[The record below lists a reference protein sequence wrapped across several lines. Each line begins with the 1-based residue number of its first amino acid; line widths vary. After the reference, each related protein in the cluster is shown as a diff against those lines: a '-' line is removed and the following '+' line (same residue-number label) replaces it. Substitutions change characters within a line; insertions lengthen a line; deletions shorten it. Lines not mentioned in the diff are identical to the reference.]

1 MQMILRRAFIFSAV
15 LWAAILPAA
24 AFAASR
30 SAPASA
36 WYGFAFVV
44 YGAGSVLC
52 HQLPA
57 RSFHLWATQLP
68 VCARCTG
75 IYVGGA
81 IAAVARLVWL
91 KPEPTYFGNGSA
103 ATYFRN
109 AASVLQPD
117 EAHRTRR
124 ARWLLATAFLPT
136 AATLA
141 FEWTT
146 GDVPSNVVR
155 ALAGLPLGAAAAW
168 IMAGVN

>member
-1 MQMILRRAFIFSAV
+1 VILRRAFIVGAV
-15 LWAAILPAA
+15 LWAAMLPAA

-30 SAPASA
+30 PAPASA

-75 IYVGGA
+75 IYAGGA
-81 IAAVARLVWL
+81 IAAVV
-91 KPEPTYFGNGSA
+91 SA
-103 ATYFRN
+103 VR
-109 AASVLQPD
+109 LQPD
-117 EAHRTRR
+117 GSNQTRR
-124 ARWLLATAFLPT
+124 ARLILATAFLPT
-136 AATLA
+136 AATLV

-146 GDVPSNVVR
+146 GQAPSNAVR
-155 ALAGLPLGAAAAW
+155 ALAGLLLGAAVVW

>member
-1 MQMILRRAFIFSAV
+1 VILRRAFIAGAV
-15 LWAAILPAA
+15 LWAAMLPAA

-30 SAPASA
+30 PAPASA

-52 HQLPA
+52 HQLAA

-75 IYVGGA
+75 IYAGGA
-81 IAAVARLVWL
+81 IAAVVSLVRL
-91 KPEPTYFGNGSA
+91 KPD
-103 ATYFRN
+103 ATYVG
-109 AASVLQPD
+109 AD
-117 EAHRTRR
+117 RTRR
-124 ARWLLATAFLPT
+124 ARLLLATAFLPT

-146 GDVPSNVVR
+146 GQAPSNAVR
-155 ALAGLPLGAAAAW
+155 ALSGLPLGAAAVW

>member
-1 MQMILRRAFIFSAV
+1 VILRRAFIAGAV
-15 LWAAILPAA
+15 VWAAMLPAA

-30 SAPASA
+30 PAPASA

-75 IYVGGA
+75 IYAGGA
-81 IAAVARLVWL
+81 IAAVVSVVRL
-91 KPEPTYFGNGSA
+91 KPD
-103 ATYFRN
+103 ATYFH
-109 AASVLQPD
+109 ATYVGAD
-117 EAHRTRR
+117 RTRR
-124 ARWLLATAFLPT
+124 ARLLLATAFVPT

-146 GDVPSNVVR
+146 GQAPSNAVR
-155 ALAGLPLGAAAAW
+155 ALAGLPLGAAVVW

>member
-1 MQMILRRAFIFSAV
+1 M
-15 LWAAILPAA
+15 LPAA

-30 SAPASA
+30 PAPASA
-36 WYGFAFVV
+36 WYGFAFVI

-52 HQLPA
+52 HQLAA

-75 IYVGGA
+75 IYAGGA
-81 IAAVARLVWL
+81 IAAVVSLVPL
-91 KPEPTYFGNGSA
+91 KPD
-103 ATYFRN
+103 ATYVG
-109 AASVLQPD
+109 AD
-117 EAHRTRR
+117 RTRR
-124 ARWLLATAFLPT
+124 SRLLLATAFLPT

-146 GDVPSNVVR
+146 GQAPSNAVR
-155 ALAGLPLGAAAAW
+155 ALSGLPLGAAAVW

>member
-1 MQMILRRAFIFSAV
+1 VILRRAFIVGAV
-15 LWAAILPAA
+15 LWAAMLPAA

-30 SAPASA
+30 PAPASA

-75 IYVGGA
+75 IYAGGA
-81 IAAVARLVWL
+81 IAAVVSVVRL
-91 KPEPTYFGNGSA
+91 KPN
-103 ATYFRN
+103 ATYVG
-109 AASVLQPD
+109 AD
-117 EAHRTRR
+117 RTRR
-124 ARWLLATAFLPT
+124 ARLLLATAFLPT

-146 GDVPSNVVR
+146 GQAPSNTVR
-155 ALAGLPLGAAAAW
+155 ALAGLPLGAAVVW

>member
-1 MQMILRRAFIFSAV
+1 MQVILRRAFIVSAV

-30 SAPASA
+30 SASSSV
-36 WYGFAFVV
+36 WYGLAFVV

-75 IYVGGA
+75 IYAGGA
-81 IAAVARLVWL
+81 IAAVARFVQL
-91 KPEPTYFGNGSA
+91 KPDATSCRNGH
-103 ATYFRN
+103 R
-109 AASVLQPD
+109 VRLQPND
-117 EAHRTRR
+117 AERTRR

-141 FEWTT
+141 FEWTI
-146 GDVPSNVVR
+146 GEVPSNVVR

>member
-1 MQMILRRAFIFSAV
+1 VILRRAFIVGAV
-15 LWAAILPAA
+15 LWAAMLPAA

-30 SAPASA
+30 PAPASA

-52 HQLPA
+52 HQLAA

-75 IYVGGA
+75 IYAGGA
-81 IAAVARLVWL
+81 IAAVVRVVRL
-91 KPEPTYFGNGSA
+91 KPD

-109 AASVLQPD
+109 PRRLRLQPD
-117 EAHRTRR
+117 DADRTRR
-124 ARWLLATAFLPT
+124 ARLLLATAFLPT

-141 FEWTT
+141 FEWTS
-146 GDVPSNVVR
+146 GQAPSNAVR
-155 ALAGLPLGAAAAW
+155 AFAGLPLGAAGAW